1 MIIRAM
7 NAPDLVMIV
16 VVAQYKDEKKVLSAI
31 NKSGAPGVTYFYG
44 RGTGVRQKLGFL
56 GQLIQNEKVIFMTAV
71 PSAKSTEILNVI
83 NAAAGLDKPGQGF
96 ACVLKLDQV
105 FGYL

>member
-1 MIIRAM
+1 MH
-7 NAPDLVMIV
+7 
-16 VVAQYKDEKKVLSAI
+16 AI
-31 NKSGAPGVTYFYG
+31 NKSGAPGVTYFYW

-56 GQLIQNEKVIFMTAV
+56 GQLIQNEKVIFMSAV
-71 PSAKSTEILNVI
+71 PADKSSEIMAAI
-83 NAAAGLDKPGQGF
+83 NNAAGLDQPGQGF